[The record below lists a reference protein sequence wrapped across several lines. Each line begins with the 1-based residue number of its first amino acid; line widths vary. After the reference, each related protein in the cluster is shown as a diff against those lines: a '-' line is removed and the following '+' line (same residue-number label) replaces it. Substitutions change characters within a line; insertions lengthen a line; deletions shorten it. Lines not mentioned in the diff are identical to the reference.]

1 MAPSANLKL
10 GQFVTSATESEWAT
24 QIGDAYGNFK
34 NSSYFTQA
42 AEYGEKAKEYV
53 SETLSNSETVKKA
66 VDAKDQMV
74 AKFDEWISAKVDT
87 EKLKNMSKAA
97 KKKFWNEFI
106 NEVIDEEFDYQQ
118 TSKQPVLKASVNQ
131 SSYKIGPSQTTL
143 KVGTIVSASM
153 IVVLVS
159 TLQYVLSKYTA
170 SLNKVT
176 VLEEANNDPNTR
188 VVTSEQAV

>member
-1 MAPSANLKL
+1 
-10 GQFVTSATESEWAT
+10 
-24 QIGDAYGNFK
+24 
-34 NSSYFTQA
+34 
-42 AEYGEKAKEYV
+42 
-53 SETLSNSETVKKA
+53 
-66 VDAKDQMV
+66 MV

-106 NEVIDEEFDYQQ
+106 NEVIDEEFDYQE

-131 SSYKIGPSQTTL
+131 SSYKIGPSSTTL
-143 KVGTIVSASM
+143 RVGTIVSASM

-188 VVTSEQAV
+188 VVSSEQAL